1 MLVIPAIDI
10 KEGKCVRLKEGDM
23 KRDTI
28 FSNDPDEV
36 SSRWFSEGADLLHIV
51 DLDGAIKGKPV
62 NLKIISKIV
71 SQHNSKSI
79 QVGGGIR
86 EYEHA
91 KAYLESG
98 VERVS
103 RGTKAAEDSQLISN

>member
-23 KRDTI
+23 KRETI

-36 SSRWFSEGADLLHIV
+36 SSRWFSEGADLLHLV
-51 DLDGAIKGKPV
+51 DLDGAIKGKPI
-62 NLKIISKIV
+62 NIKIISKIV
-71 SQHNSKSI
+71 SQHNTKSI

-86 EYEHA
+86 EYA
-91 KAYLESG
+91 
-98 VERVS
+98 VS
-103 RGTKAAEDSQLISN
+103 YTHLRAHET